1 MEGLRELVAASDRD
15 RGCTAYALNVA
26 ESIFG
31 VSKMSI
37 FDVMNAKKPLC
48 KCADYYMVSTPFKFT
63 SKHTCGATPCSY
75 GMQCTKGEAC
85 EFTHVWPLE
94 EALNFLQGTQ
104 KRICIT
110 KDCQG
115 CIEYYLHLKDSS
127 ITSHAGVEIQRALR
141 VVPPQLKN
149 TYKPSLCT
157 FAGVKAH
164 DKSTC
169 YNLHL
174 SMEDLHCSLIRKI
187 DPPVSVFSGS
197 GLLGFPA
204 SHQSVFSAS
213 ASAPSLSTNLEE
225 AFQKFVLDQQM
236 KERMMKEMQ
245 GQMEKEQM
253 QQMEQMQKEQMQ
265 KEQMEQMMLLQ
276 MKEQMMKEQM
286 MKEQMMKE
294 QMMKEQMMKEQM
306 MKEQLKEQMM
316 KEQKEQLKEQMMKE
330 QL

>member
-115 CIEYYLHLKDSS
+115 CIEYYLHLK
-127 ITSHAGVEIQRALR
+127 VPAL
-141 VVPPQLKN
+141 PP
-149 TYKPSLCT
+149 
-157 FAGVKAH
+157 
-164 DKSTC
+164 
-169 YNLHL
+169 
-174 SMEDLHCSLIRKI
+174 MR
-187 DPPVSVFSGS
+187 
-197 GLLGFPA
+197 GLRYRE
-204 SHQSVFSAS
+204 H
-213 ASAPSLSTNLEE
+213 
-225 AFQKFVLDQQM
+225 
-236 KERMMKEMQ
+236 
-245 GQMEKEQM
+245 
-253 QQMEQMQKEQMQ
+253 
-265 KEQMEQMMLLQ
+265 
-276 MKEQMMKEQM
+276 
-286 MKEQMMKE
+286 
-294 QMMKEQMMKEQM
+294 
-306 MKEQLKEQMM
+306 
-316 KEQKEQLKEQMMKE
+316 
-330 QL
+330 